1 MTLQSHHLSAWCC
14 KEIFCF
20 GHSWHGSLMFSELI
34 VSLMLCR
41 GQLIINLN
49 KRKGWKSWNVKKKK
63 KNHYLCHCSEEKVS
77 FTSTESGHVNWS
89 TGCQGNI
96 YHIRIF
102 KPHVSTQHSTI
113 TEKQSRK
120 DSWYRIFHYTKFNKS
135 QFNPSSWSQSRVYI
149 SFLCILKILHLW
161 CWLFV
166 SI

>member
-1 MTLQSHHLSAWCC
+1 MERTTNYQPEQEIKLKKLKCQ
-14 KEIFCF
+14 KE
-20 GHSWHGSLMFSELI
+20 
-34 VSLMLCR
+34 
-41 GQLIINLN
+41 
-49 KRKGWKSWNVKKKK
+49 
-63 KNHYLCHCSEEKVS
+63 KNYHYLCHCSEEKVS

-135 QFNPSSWSQSRVYI
+135 QFNPSSWSPIRTYI
-149 SFLCILKILHLW
+149 SFVCTLKNITFMVLIVCQHIIYFQYLLILWHNSK
-161 CWLFV
+161 
-166 SI
+166 